1 MNQLPGYAEPKKSM
15 SIRWLLVVAL
25 LGAVGFV
32 ALRYAPAEFF
42 SNDRSSAHAS
52 MEPTVRTSVANTEDT
67 QERLD
72 DALANLRGASS
83 DMARS
88 QYWSDRALSTLDD
101 PALTAKRLQMARS
114 ASRSAEAQINR
125 AYTEIETISGFLT
138 ERKSK

>member
-32 ALRYAPAEFF
+32 ALRYAPAEFL
-42 SNDRSSAHAS
+42 SNDGNSAHAS
-52 MEPTVRTSVANTEDT
+52 MEPVRISVANTEDT
-67 QERLD
+67 QQRLD

>member
-32 ALRYAPAEFF
+32 ALRYAPAEFL
-42 SNDRSSAHAS
+42 SNDGNSAHAS
-52 MEPTVRTSVANTEDT
+52 MEPVRISVANTEDT
-67 QERLD
+67 QQRLD

-83 DMARS
+83 D
-88 QYWSDRALSTLDD
+88 
-101 PALTAKRLQMARS
+101 MARS

>member
-1 MNQLPGYAEPKKSM
+1 
-15 SIRWLLVVAL
+15 
-25 LGAVGFV
+25 
-32 ALRYAPAEFF
+32 
-42 SNDRSSAHAS
+42 

-67 QERLD
+67 QQRLD

-101 PALTAKRLQMARS
+101 PALTAKRLQVARS

-125 AYTEIETISGFLT
+125 AYTEIEIINGMLT
-138 ERKSK
+138 ERRSK